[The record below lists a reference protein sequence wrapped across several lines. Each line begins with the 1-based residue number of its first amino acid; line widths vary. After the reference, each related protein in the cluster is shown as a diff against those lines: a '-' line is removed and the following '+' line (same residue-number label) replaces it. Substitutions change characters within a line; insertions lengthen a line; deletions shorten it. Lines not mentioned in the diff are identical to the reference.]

1 MATPNHPPNGDAQ
14 NGTFEKDLER
24 EGANLGGQV
33 PNNDE
38 DQGEYGNLVR
48 YISNYKDGRRASTI
62 SGGDDDV
69 KKRPFWKF
77 WGKGGSGP
85 SGDGFETPDDW
96 LETDM
101 KKGLTSTE
109 VETRRKKTGWNELT
123 TEKNNL
129 FLAFLGYFTGPIL
142 YGQ

>member
-1 MATPNHPPNGDAQ
+1 MAPPQNPPNGDAQ
-14 NGTFEKDLER
+14 NGSFSKDLER
-24 EGANLGGQV
+24 EGANLGGGIA
-33 PNNDE
+33 NNDE

-62 SGGDDDV
+62 GGDDEP
-69 KKRPFWKF
+69 KKKPFWKF
-77 WGKGGSGP
+77 WGSGGSGP

-101 KKGLTSTE
+101 KKGLTTAE
-109 VETRRKKTGWNELT
+109 VEQRRKKTGWNELT

-129 FLAFLGYFTGPIL
+129 FLAFLSYFTGPIL
-142 YGQ
+142 YGK